1 MFIRGEFFHMVS
13 VREKESDW
21 TNKPEINRQC
31 SPRPASNRR
40 GGTHLRKPWENIYT
54 ISFSRKGLPAL
65 NKQTGNKQAMLSQPS
80 NSSLRYKFT
89 FDFYP
94 NSLKKHNR
102 HTLYLSPLNKKSLK
116 IQNVHLLLLLYVNS
130 IKCGL
135 IGQLQWFHE
144 GMSGPLCFFYENISW
159 QIQYQ
164 DSTCTDNCSPE

>member
-1 MFIRGEFFHMVS
+1 MISRQKKSHKRNKQYSLGQPVSNSTSWTPMFIRGEFFHMVS
-13 VREKESDW
+13 VWEKESDW

-89 FDFYP
+89 FDFYA

-102 HTLYLSPLNKKSLK
+102 HTLYLNPFNRKSWKSRMYICCCCCTWTVLNAA
-116 IQNVHLLLLLYVNS
+116 
-130 IKCGL
+130 
-135 IGQLQWFHE
+135 
-144 GMSGPLCFFYENISW
+144 
-159 QIQYQ
+159 
-164 DSTCTDNCSPE
+164 